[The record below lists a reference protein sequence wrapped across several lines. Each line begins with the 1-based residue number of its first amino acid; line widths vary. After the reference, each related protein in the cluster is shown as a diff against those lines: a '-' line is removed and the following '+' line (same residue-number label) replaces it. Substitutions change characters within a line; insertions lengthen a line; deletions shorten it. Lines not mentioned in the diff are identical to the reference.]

1 MKGWVGLVV
10 AVAGL
15 VETHNLYRFE
25 IETAFVQFDLDSNG
39 VVTKDEMVQS
49 VMRDTERE
57 KYSEEHRKEMLEA
70 INAMI
75 DNFDRDHNGL
85 DFLEMYEA
93 SGGNL
98 EEL

>member
-1 MKGWVGLVV
+1 
-10 AVAGL
+10 
-15 VETHNLYRFE
+15 
-25 IETAFVQFDLDSNG
+25 
-39 VVTKDEMVQS
+39 
-49 VMRDTERE
+49 
-57 KYSEEHRKEMLEA
+57 MLEA